1 MLHSI
6 FQSDAAPDEEI
17 LRQADYNLSRVSRA
31 VRNPRAKEKFLYPAY
46 QLRDTSHRDLVKGAK
61 TGSRSSLTKRFDG
74 CLMHNK
80 GAFTSFSNLYRQGLF
95 RVELRA
101 ICKVIWYFLSIEAT
115 TSCSRRSEGNGDL
128 KNEYERERKE
138 EIMSRTWSNR
148 QDRKCALSTPIIGI
162 YPFPRSFFLLI
173 KPISPRRARKKERE
187 TSLLYSYILGIM
199 DRDLEREAWDKAS
212 LSLVT
217 PWWNSQFSVQDR
229 SYICKK
235 WGWNVRSGNTHSL
248 RSLERQQRFNKL
260 LKGLLH
266 ATHETLNSG
275 GARLRRSSRIDSSQR
290 GRVLRLFSVKG
301 DRYCT
306 VVIHRRLAVT
316 REGHLTRRKGLRRRR
331 IRKRGDKEADDIHRL
346 PTFHSSLVVPF
357 HAKITGLLPHE
368 YV

>member
-1 MLHSI
+1 MTPRRTKKYCDRLIIIYRGWAERWETLARKKNFSI
-6 FQSDAAPDEEI
+6 RLINYVTRRIEISLKVRKPVRGRRSRNDLTAVSCIIRGPSPPFPTFTAP
-17 LRQADYNLSRVSRA
+17 
-31 VRNPRAKEKFLYPAY
+31 
-46 QLRDTSHRDLVKGAK
+46 
-61 TGSRSSLTKRFDG
+61 
-74 CLMHNK
+74 
-80 GAFTSFSNLYRQGLF
+80 RQGLF